1 MRGVL
6 LLLALLSTLLDRHLA
21 LGVRVEQTVPL
32 ACEGAWDVS
41 NHNMY
46 DLAYKWT
53 HEHTLR
59 DWSYVSL
66 REPGCAQVSYLTTI
80 RLASTFQHFVPSR
93 VLSSSMRKKVCVRG
107 SALEETL
114 VLGDLVL
121 INSLQI
127 DMRATLHNDNR
138 TVVFVSATEFPVP
151 WFLKLFEN
159 TIRLQLEAS
168 LREYHA
174 LLASSL
180 CVGGA

>member
-80 RLASTFQHFVPSR
+80 RLV
-93 VLSSSMRKKVCVRG
+93 
-107 SALEETL
+107 
-114 VLGDLVL
+114 D
-121 INSLQI
+121 SLQI

-138 TVVFVSATEFPVP
+138 TAVFVSATELPVP